1 VAPLA
6 LAATAPPA
14 LSAEPAGEQRP
25 LDAPLEAAPKLRNG
39 IAIGMA
45 FGVGLGRGSGYPN
58 NSQEIGDSHYYA
70 DSGVRPGTGNTILV
84 LGALTDYLNF
94 GFLLSSSTFQGG
106 GVRASDFGLGVRVEA
121 FPLVSIV
128 PRLQGLAAFAEFG
141 LGSGILK
148 PTAGP
153 TEAQGTQS
161 FIGVGTFYEW
171 SFGHFLGGHFAAGPC
186 LEYDA
191 MFSRPYNE
199 GGVLASGRIV
209 FYGGP

>member
-1 VAPLA
+1 VSSV
-6 LAATAPPA
+6 LAATVATAAPAP
-14 LSAEPAGEQRP
+14 SAYQ
-25 LDAPLEAAPKLRNG
+25 DAAVPSALEAPPKLRNG
-39 IAIGMA
+39 LVLGFA

-58 NSQEIGDSHYYA
+58 NSQEIGDPQYYA
-70 DSGVRPGTGNTILV
+70 DSGVRPGTGSTLML

-94 GFLLSSSTFQGG
+94 GFLLASATFQGG
-106 GVRASDFGLGVRVEA
+106 GNRAGEVGFGVRVEA
-121 FPLVSIV
+121 FPLISVE
-128 PRLQGLAAFAEFG
+128 PRLKGLAAFAEFG

-148 PTAGP
+148 AINGP

-171 SFGHFLGGHFAAGPC
+171 SFGHFLGGHFGAGPSV
-186 LEYDA
+186 EYDA

-199 GGVLASGRIV
+199 GGVIASGRMV